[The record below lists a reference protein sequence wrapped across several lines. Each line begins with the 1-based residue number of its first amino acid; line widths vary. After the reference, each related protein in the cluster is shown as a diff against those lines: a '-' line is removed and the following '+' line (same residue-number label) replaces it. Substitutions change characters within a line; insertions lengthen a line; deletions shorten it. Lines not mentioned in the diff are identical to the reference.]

1 MYSQSITSSQ
11 GAHEIIALLAQD
23 PILQNS
29 KEKKAM
35 AEAAHWSGRHQQ
47 EQFYPYKPIQPDT
60 YRRKSPIHIHK
71 YIIYTYIISYP
82 TVYRFESIRPL
93 WHWQPQQVKRSKAE
107 LEAMRAEMK
116 ELKARQM
123 PWKMW
128 ADLKCG
134 IFWEYHRR
142 FKGMQYKYNIYIY
155 THRSAYIYTMHIHT
169 QIIY

>member
-1 MYSQSITSSQ
+1 MKDQ
-11 GAHEIIALLAQD
+11 
-23 PILQNS
+23 
-29 KEKKAM
+29 
-35 AEAAHWSGRHQQ
+35 AEAAQIKADSQAV
-47 EQFYPYKPIQPDT
+47 
-60 YRRKSPIHIHK
+60 KSPEIPSTKAVRTWGTQKNPMKITWNPHYYWLYRHCISMCVSMYMCIYICIHTHVYTRYMYIYIQTYLPTYIHAYIHK
-71 YIIYTYIISYP
+71 YIISYP

-93 WHWQPQQVKRSKAE
+93 WHWQPRQVKRSKAE

-142 FKGMQYKYNIYIY
+142 FKGMQ
-155 THRSAYIYTMHIHT
+155 
-169 QIIY
+169 

>member
-1 MYSQSITSSQ
+1 MYIHTHIYIYTYTRIYTIYVYISIYT
-11 GAHEIIALLAQD
+11 
-23 PILQNS
+23 
-29 KEKKAM
+29 
-35 AEAAHWSGRHQQ
+35 
-47 EQFYPYKPIQPDT
+47 YIQTYLPTYIHTYIQT
-60 YRRKSPIHIHK
+60 YRHAYMHTYRHTDIHTSMHACMHAYIHK

-142 FKGMQYKYNIYIY
+142 FKGMQYKYIYIIYIY
-155 THRSAYIYTMHIHT
+155 T
-169 QIIY
+169 